1 MPLPGG
7 PADKLGNRY
16 ELWWTVWQLVRM
28 LDGKADSIRI
38 EDPGVT
44 KAEFVISHGGRRELH
59 QAKRSHPDGKWSL
72 ASLAGSDMRLLQAVH
87 AQLAGNDDRF
97 VFVSSSDARELA
109 ELTERSRQAA
119 SLQEF
124 KEKFLA
130 AKEVKGH
137 LEKLQ
142 KYWSNANIATAL
154 DILRRIEVRAMDE
167 QGVEENVTWGL
178 RALVLTNPISVC
190 NELHAL
196 AEDSVHKTITH
207 DELVHYL
214 AIRGYR
220 LRRLRKPEA
229 TSDLV
234 HEVTEQ
240 YLAGVRKKLI
250 RKTLLPREATQELL
264 SRIAENARGGDVV
277 LTGKAGVGKTGCV
290 IEFVEA
296 LRGQGIP
303 VLAVRLD
310 RLSSVSSTHEFGQQL
325 GLEESPAL
333 VLAAAAEEREAV
345 LVVDQLD
352 AVSTIS
358 GRSSDFL
365 EAVEGILVEARGI
378 RGRVKLH
385 VVVVCRAFDW
395 ENDHRLRRMLS
406 NNHAQVEV
414 TELSLE
420 EVRNVLSADHFPVE
434 LFSPRQLELL
444 RLPQNLSLFLDAGFG
459 PTTAPTFYTA
469 KELFDRYWDA
479 KRLAVTLR
487 AAPLPDQWTEVVNLL
502 CDEMART
509 QQLSVPREKLD
520 RFELFVQQMASEG
533 VLAFERLRYSFAHE
547 SFFDYCFA
555 RGFVASD
562 ADLTT
567 FLTAA
572 EQHLFRR
579 AQLRQVL
586 AYLRDLDRVRYCA
599 EVRALLSDSRIR
611 MHLKDLTLALLATGP
626 DPSDGEWEL
635 LEPWLQSVWAAF
647 VRGEQSPDKFASLVW
662 HHIFG
667 SKSWFHL
674 IDRLGIVA
682 RWLASGNNNLTDM
695 AVNYLCFHQ
704 RHAGDRVAE
713 LLEPYEGQGGE
724 WQERLRYIMEWAD
737 HIHSRRF
744 FELFL
749 QLIDDG
755 TLDEAR
761 DRFAMN
767 GTFWSLLYG
776 LAKARPDWIPEVSA
790 HWLRRRLA
798 IVQQAQSDGEEIQ
811 WGHLFNDDHFGSEPL
826 SEAAE
831 KHPALFVQHVL
842 PAVLD
847 ISDAALDSNAAE
859 PPRRDAVWPR
869 TFGGDHLSMDA
880 ACLHATVTALEKLV
894 QDQPG
899 FARGHIATLKPRAS
913 FTANYLL
920 LSLYAAAAESFADE
934 AVDLLCGQPWRLN
947 CGYSDSPYWVA
958 MELIRQT
965 APACAPENLARLE
978 GILLTYSSDYE
989 KTPHG
994 HRDAGHACF
1003 TLLSAVP
1010 EHLRSKNAQARFREL
1025 ERKFGKPD
1033 PMPQDFQSYSIG
1045 SPIKQEAGEKMSDE
1059 QWLRA
1064 IAKYRADERLNYWD
1078 YPEKGGAWELAGM
1091 LRDFVHNEP
1100 ERFARLSLRFPIAT
1114 HPAYID
1120 RVLDGLKGTAAPTV
1134 LKLDVCRKAF
1144 AESRVAC
1151 GTVIADLLGGIE
1163 EPLPQ
1168 DAVEMLHWLATRH
1181 PQPERELWEEQAP
1194 GGQSNH
1200 RRDILTHGINTTRGR
1215 AAEAIRNLILRD
1227 ASYVAQFR
1235 ETLDQLV
1242 GDRSLGVRSCV
1253 ASTLLAVA
1261 LHDSPL
1267 ALELFATLAVADD
1280 RLLATLYAE
1289 RFIYY
1294 RLRENFFV
1302 LRPLVE
1308 RMLRSFDSD
1317 VSRAGARLACLAALD
1332 HPTAADLADEAM
1344 HGDASQ
1350 RCGVAE
1356 VAAANIARADCR
1368 AWCQPRLVHL
1378 CHDHDANVRRQVASC
1393 FRRLAQ
1399 APLEEYEALIVAFCE
1414 SPAYQE
1420 DSFAILHVL
1429 EESVRRLPGIT
1440 CWVCEKFLIRFSDE
1454 AKDIRTHRAGDIRM
1468 VVKLLFR
1475 TYHQHQ
1481 RDQWAPRC
1489 LDLIDRMCSEGIQ
1502 DVSKGLEEFE
1512 R

>member
-44 KAEFVISHGGRRELH
+44 KAEFLISHGGRRELH

-72 ASLAGSDMRLLQAVH
+72 ASLAAADMRLLQAIH
-87 AQLAGNDDRF
+87 AQLTGNDDRF
-97 VFVSSSDARELA
+97 VFASSSDARELA
-109 ELTERSRQAA
+109 DLAERSRHAE

-124 KEKFLA
+124 DEKFLA
-130 AKEVKGH
+130 AKETRNRF
-137 LEKLQ
+137 ERLQ
-142 KYWSNANIATAL
+142 KYWNNVKGASAF
-154 DILRRIEVRAMDE
+154 DILRRVEVRAMDE
-167 QGVEENVTWGL
+167 QSLEEHVTWGL
-178 RALVLTNPISVC
+178 RALFLSNPINVC
-190 NELHAL
+190 NELRAL

-207 DELVHYL
+207 DELVNYL
-214 AIRGYR
+214 AVRGCQ

-229 TSDLV
+229 ASGLV

-240 YLAGVRKKLI
+240 YLADVRKRLI
-250 RKTLLPREATQELL
+250 RKKLLPREATQVLL

-277 LTGKAGVGKTGCV
+277 LTGKAGAGKTGCV

-296 LRGQGIP
+296 LRSQGIP
-303 VLAVRLD
+303 VLACRLD
-310 RLSSVSSTHEFGQQL
+310 RLSPVSSTREFGQQL

-333 VLAAAAEEREAV
+333 VLAAAAEEREVV

-358 GRSSDFL
+358 GRSADFL
-365 EAVEGILVEARGI
+365 DAVEGILAEARGI
-378 RGRVKLH
+378 RERVKLH

-395 ENDHRLRRMLS
+395 ENDHRLRQMLS
-406 NNHAQVEV
+406 NNHAQVEAA
-414 TELSLE
+414 ELSLE
-420 EVRNVLSADHFPVE
+420 EVRAVLAADHFSGG

-444 RLPQNLSLFLDAGFG
+444 RLPQNLSLFLDAGFD
-459 PTTAPTFYTA
+459 PTTAPTFHTA

-479 KRLAVTLR
+479 KRRAVTLR
-487 AAPLPDQWTEVVNLL
+487 AAPLPDQWAEVINLL
-502 CDEMART
+502 SDEIART

-533 VLAFERLRYSFAHE
+533 VLAFERGRYSFGHE

-586 AYLRDLDRVRYCA
+586 AYLRDADHARYCT
-599 EVRALLSDSRIR
+599 EVRSLLSYNHIR
-611 MHLKDLTLALLATGP
+611 MHLKDLTLALLTDVP
-626 DPSDGEWEL
+626 DPGDDEWTL
-635 LEPWLQSVWAAF
+635 LDPWLQSLWAAF
-647 VRGEQSPDKFASLVW
+647 ARGERSPDKFASLIW
-662 HHIFG
+662 HHVFG
-667 SKSWFHL
+667 SKSWFHF
-674 IDRLGIVA
+674 IDRLGFVTG
-682 RWLASGNNNLTDM
+682 WLDSGNNGLVDM
-695 AVNYLCFHQ
+695 AVHYLRFHQ
-704 RHAGDRVAE
+704 RHAGDRVAA
-713 LLEPYEGQGGE
+713 LLEPYAGQGSA
-724 WQERLRYIMEWAD
+724 WKERLRYIMEWAG
-737 HIHSRRF
+737 HAHSRRF
-744 FELFL
+744 FEFFL
-749 QLIDDG
+749 RLIDDG
-755 TLDEAR
+755 TLDQAR
-761 DRFAMN
+761 DSFAMN
-767 GTFWSLLYG
+767 GTFWSMLGG
-776 LAKARPDWIPEVSA
+776 LAETRPDWIPEVAA

-798 IVQQAQSDGEEIQ
+798 IVQQAQSDGQEIQ
-811 WGHLFNDDHFGSEPL
+811 WGHLFNYDNFGSELL

-831 KHPALFVQHVL
+831 KHPALFAQHVL

-847 ISDAALDSNAAE
+847 ISDAAIDSDAAE

-869 TFGGDHLSMDA
+869 TFKGDHLSMEA

-899 FARGHIATLKPRAS
+899 LARGYIVALKPRAS

-920 LSLYAAAAESFADE
+920 LSLYAAAAESFANE
-934 AVDLLCGQPWRLN
+934 AVDLLCDQPWRLY
-947 CGYSDSPYWVA
+947 CGYSDSPYWVT
-958 MELIRQT
+958 MELIRQI
-965 APACAPENLARLE
+965 APVCSPENLAKLE
-978 GILLTYSSDYE
+978 GILLKYSSDYE
-989 KTPHG
+989 KAPSG
-994 HRDAGHACF
+994 RRFAGHACF

-1010 EHLRSKNAQARFREL
+1010 EHLRGKNAQARFQEL

-1033 PMPQDFQSYSIG
+1033 PMPQGFQSYSVG

-1064 IAKYRADERLNYWD
+1064 IAKYRTEERLDYWEH
-1078 YPEKGGAWELAGM
+1078 PEKGGAWELAGM
-1091 LRDFVHNEP
+1091 LREFVRNEP
-1100 ERFARLSLRFPIAT
+1100 ERFARLSLRFPPAT
-1114 HPAYID
+1114 HPAYIE
-1120 RVLDGLKGTAAPTV
+1120 RVLDGLKGTAAPTL

-1144 AESRVAC
+1144 VESRIEC
-1151 GTVIADLLGGIE
+1151 GTAIADLLGGIE

-1168 DAVEMLHWLATRH
+1168 DAVEMLHWLATTH
-1181 PQPERELWEEQAP
+1181 PNPEREPWEEQP
-1194 GGQSNH
+1194 TGGQPNH

-1215 AAEAIRNLILRD
+1215 AAEAIRNLIIMD
-1227 ASYVAQFR
+1227 GSYIARFR
-1235 ETLDQLV
+1235 ATIDHLV
-1242 GDRSLGVRSCV
+1242 TDRSLGVRSCV
-1253 ASTLLAVA
+1253 ASIILAVA
-1261 LHDSPL
+1261 RTDPQL
-1267 ALELFATLAVADD
+1267 ALELFLPLAVADD
-1280 RLLATLYAE
+1280 RLLATPYAE

-1294 RLRENFFV
+1294 NLRGLFLG

-1308 RMLRSFDSD
+1308 RMLRSTDSD
-1317 VSRAGARLACLAALD
+1317 VSRVGARLASLAALY

-1344 HGDASQ
+1344 HGHASQ

-1356 VAAANIARADCR
+1356 VAAANIARAEYR
-1368 AWCQPRLVHL
+1368 AWCEPRLVQL
-1378 CHDHDANVRRQVASC
+1378 CNDPDANVRRQVASC
-1393 FRRLAQ
+1393 FRQFEQ
-1399 APLEEYEALIVAFCE
+1399 APLEDYEALIVAFCD
-1414 SPAYQE
+1414 SPAYHE
-1420 DSFAILHVL
+1420 DSFSILHVL
-1429 EESVRRLPGIT
+1429 EKSVRRLPGIT
-1440 CWVCEKFLIRFSDE
+1440 CFVCEKFLTRFSDE
-1454 AKDIRTHRAGDIRM
+1454 AKDMRTPRVGDIHI

-1481 RDQWAPRC
+1481 RDEWAPRC
-1489 LDLIDRMCSEGIQ
+1489 LDLIDHMCLQGIQ

>member
-1 MPLPGG
+1 MALSGG
-7 PADKLGNRY
+7 SAAKLGNRY

-28 LDGKADSIRI
+28 LDGKMDSIRI

-59 QAKRSHPDGKWSL
+59 QAKRSHSDGKWSL
-72 ASLAGSDMRLLQAVH
+72 ASLAASDMHLLQAIH
-87 AQLAGNDDRF
+87 AQLTGNDDRF

-109 ELTERSRQAA
+109 DLAARSRDAE

-124 KEKFLA
+124 EEQFLA
-130 AKEVKGH
+130 AKEPKEH
-137 LEKLQ
+137 FERLQ
-142 KYWSNANIATAL
+142 KCWGNANIATAV
-154 DILRRIEVRAMDE
+154 DILRRIEVWAMS
-167 QGVEENVTWGL
+167 EEGIEELVTWGL
-178 RALVLTNPISVC
+178 RALFLSDPIRVC
-190 NELHAL
+190 NELRAL
-196 AEDSVHKTITH
+196 AENSVHKTITH
-207 DELVHYL
+207 DELVNYF

-220 LRRLRKPEA
+220 RRRLRNPEA
-229 TSDLV
+229 ASDLV

-240 YLAGVRKKLI
+240 YLTGVRKQLI
-250 RKTLLPREATQELL
+250 RKTLLPRKATQVLL
-264 SRIAENARGGDVV
+264 SRMAEDAWGGDVV
-277 LTGKAGVGKTGCV
+277 LTGKAGAGKTGCV
-290 IEFVEA
+290 IEFVEI
-296 LRGQGIP
+296 LRSQGIP
-303 VLAVRLD
+303 VLACRLD
-310 RLSSVSSTHEFGQQL
+310 RLSPVSSTHELGHQL

-333 VLAAAAEEREAV
+333 VLAAAAEAHEAV

-358 GRSSDFL
+358 GRNADVL
-365 EAVEGILVEARGI
+365 DAVEGVLAEARGI
-378 RGRVKLH
+378 RERVKLH

-406 NNHAQVEV
+406 NHHAQVEV
-414 TELSLE
+414 GELSLD
-420 EVRNVLSADHFPVE
+420 EVRTVLSAEHCSIE
-434 LFSPRQLELL
+434 LFAPRQRELL
-444 RLPQNLSLFLDAGFG
+444 RLPQNLSLFLDAGFD
-459 PTTAPTFYTA
+459 PTTAPTFLTA

-479 KRLAVTLR
+479 KRRAVAVR
-487 AAPLPDQWTEVVNLL
+487 AAPLPDQWAEVINLL
-502 CDEMART
+502 SDEMART
-509 QQLSVPREKLD
+509 QQLSVPRERLD

-533 VLAFERLRYSFAHE
+533 VLAFEGGRYNFGHE

-586 AYLRDLDRVRYCA
+586 AYLRDSDRARYCT
-599 EVRALLSDSRIR
+599 EVRSLLSDNHIR
-611 MHLKDLTLALLATGP
+611 MHLKDLTLALLTDVP
-626 DPSDGEWEL
+626 DPGEDEWAL
-635 LEPWLQSVWAAF
+635 LEPWLGSVWVAF
-647 VRGEQSPDKFASLVW
+647 ARGERSPDTFASLCW
-662 HHIFG
+662 HRVFG
-667 SKSWFHL
+667 STSWFHL
-674 IDRLGIVA
+674 IDRLGLVA
-682 RWLASGNNNLTDM
+682 DWLSCGHSGLTEM
-695 AVNYLCFHQ
+695 AVHYLRFHQ
-704 RHAGDRVAE
+704 RHASDRVAA
-713 LLEPYEGQGGE
+713 LLEPYAGQRGE
-724 WQERLRYIMEWAD
+724 WQERLRYLMEWAD
-737 HIHSRRF
+737 HAHGRRF
-744 FELFL
+744 FEFFL

-755 TLDEAR
+755 TLDQAR
-761 DRFAMN
+761 DRFVVN
-767 GTFWSLLYG
+767 GTFWSMLGG
-776 LAKARPDWIPEVSA
+776 LAETRPDWIPEVAA

-798 IVQQAQSDGEEIQ
+798 IVQQAQSDGQEIP

-826 SEAAE
+826 SEAAQ
-831 KHPALFVQHVL
+831 KQPALFAQHVL

-847 ISDAALDSNAAE
+847 ISDAAIDSNAAE
-859 PPRRDAVWPR
+859 PPHRDAVWPR
-869 TFGGDHLSMDA
+869 TFNGDDLSMEA
-880 ACLHATVTALEKLV
+880 ACLHATVTALKKLV

-934 AVDLLCGQPWRLN
+934 AVDPLCDQPWRLN

-965 APACAPENLARLE
+965 APACSPENLARLE
-978 GILLTYSSDYE
+978 GIVLTYSSDYE

-1010 EHLRSKNAQARFREL
+1010 EHLRSKNAQARFQEL
-1025 ERKFGKPD
+1025 ERKFGKPG
-1033 PMPQDFQSYSIG
+1033 PMPQGFQSYAVG

-1064 IAKYRADERLNYWD
+1064 IAKYRTEERLNYWD
-1078 YPEKGGAWELAGM
+1078 HPEKGGAWELAGM

-1100 ERFARLSLRFPIAT
+1100 ERFARLSLQFLPAT

-1120 RVLDGLKGTAAPTV
+1120 RVLDGLKGTAAPTL

-1144 AESRVAC
+1144 AESRVDC
-1151 GTVIADLLGGIE
+1151 GTAIADLLGGIE

-1168 DAVEMLHWLATRH
+1168 DAVEMLHWLATTH
-1181 PQPERELWEEQAP
+1181 PNPEREPWEEQAP
-1194 GGQSNH
+1194 GGQPNH

-1215 AAEAIRNLILRD
+1215 TAEAIRNLIIMD
-1227 ASYVAQFR
+1227 GSYIARFR
-1235 ETLDQLV
+1235 ATIDHLV
-1242 GDRSLGVRSCV
+1242 TDRSLGVRSCV
-1253 ASTLLAVA
+1253 ASILLAVA
-1261 LHDSPL
+1261 RTDPQL
-1267 ALELFATLAVADD
+1267 ALELFSPLAVADD
-1280 RLLATLYAE
+1280 RLLATPYAE

-1294 RLRENFFV
+1294 NLRELFLG

-1308 RMLRSFDSD
+1308 RMLRSTDSD
-1317 VSRAGARLACLAALD
+1317 VSRVGARLVSLAVLD

-1344 HGDASQ
+1344 HGHASQ

-1356 VAAANIARADCR
+1356 VAAANISRAECR
-1368 AWCQPRLVHL
+1368 AWCEPRLVQL
-1378 CHDHDANVRRQVASC
+1378 CNDPDANVRRQVASC
-1393 FRRLAQ
+1393 FRQLEQ
-1399 APLEEYEALIVAFCE
+1399 APLEDYEALIVAFCD
-1414 SPAYQE
+1414 SWAYQE
-1420 DSFAILHVL
+1420 DSFSILHVL
-1429 EESVRRLPGIT
+1429 EKSVHRLPGIT
-1440 CWVCEKFLIRFSDE
+1440 CLVCEKFLTRFSDE
-1454 AKDIRTHRAGDIRM
+1454 AKDIHTHRAGD
-1468 VVKLLFR
+1468 VHTAAKLIFR

-1489 LDLIDRMCSEGIQ
+1489 LDLIDRMCLEGIQ